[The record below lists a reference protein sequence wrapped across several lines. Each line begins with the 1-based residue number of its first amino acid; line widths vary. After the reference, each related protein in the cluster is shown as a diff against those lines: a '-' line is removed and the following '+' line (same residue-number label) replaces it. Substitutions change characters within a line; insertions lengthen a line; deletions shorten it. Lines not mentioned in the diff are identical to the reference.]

1 MSMTMTGAGV
11 VQLVSAR
18 PFWARGSPVRSPS
31 FDRRLLR
38 LSEEGGERGVHRGP
52 QVYQSSWTVT
62 CYPRKTRTFTSMIV
76 TRVGLSLFAF
86 SLPLIVNFCWA
97 RGDAFLTIERVFS
110 TADIS
115 FSFLERLDNVSR
127 SNFWSC
133 FRFFVFFVLAS
144 CSLNP
149 WFQLLRVFPPRAK
162 RESDLIT
169 AWINLVLSYC
179 HYRGIEATKA
189 SLRLTNFRS
198 QDCDND
204 YNTEYELILYAWKLP
219 LWWIIV
225 STY

>member
-1 MSMTMTGAGV
+1 
-11 VQLVSAR
+11 
-18 PFWARGSPVRSPS
+18 
-31 FDRRLLR
+31 
-38 LSEEGGERGVHRGP
+38 
-52 QVYQSSWTVT
+52 
-62 CYPRKTRTFTSMIV
+62 MIV
-76 TRVGLSLFAF
+76 ARVGLWLFAL
-86 SLPLIVNFCWA
+86 SLPFIVSFCRA
-97 RGDAFLTIERVFS
+97 REDAFFTTERVFS

-115 FSFLERLDNVSR
+115 FSFLERLDNVSQ

-144 CSLNP
+144 FPLNP
-149 WFQLLRVFPPRAK
+149 WFLLFRVFPPRAK

-179 HYRGIEATKA
+179 HDRGIEATKA

-204 YNTEYELILYAWKLP
+204 YNTEYDLILYAWKQP